1 MRIKFLILTGI
12 IIFGT
17 VSCSDNQP
25 NQMRRVARGNV
36 IFIHPD
42 GGGIASWA
50 ALRVIDKGPDGTLNW
65 DRLSHSGIYR
75 DHLTNSLSSSSNGA
89 ATVHAFGVKVPYH
102 SYGTYEN
109 DDLIS
114 LSGANKSVMQEARQA
129 GMTVAVINS
138 GQLCEP
144 GTGVFLASH
153 PNRRDTDI
161 ISLHI
166 IESGADIILS
176 GGESFLLPEGMIGR
190 HGKPGV
196 RKDGQNLILQ
206 AVDLGYQVVYTRDE
220 LLSMPLETNK
230 ILGVFAAGHTF
241 NDETEEELRKMDIP
255 LYGRSA
261 PTAAEMLQVTLKILE
276 SKKKPFLVVLE
287 EEGSDNFANKNNA
300 RGMLESLRRADRALG
315 VALDFIDRHPNT
327 MLITTADSDA
337 GGMHMIGIR
346 NPEKFEESLPET
358 GVNGAPLDGRDGTA
372 TPPFTAAPD
381 QFGNR
386 LRFGICWASSED
398 LGGGVLTKAHG
409 LNAQLLP
416 QNVDNTDI
424 YRMIYAT
431 LFGKWLP

>member
-1 MRIKFLILTGI
+1 
-12 IIFGT
+12 
-17 VSCSDNQP
+17 
-25 NQMRRVARGNV
+25 
-36 IFIHPD
+36 
-42 GGGIASWA
+42 
-50 ALRVIDKGPDGTLNW
+50 
-65 DRLSHSGIYR
+65 
-75 DHLTNSLSSSSNGA
+75 
-89 ATVHAFGVKVPYH
+89 
-102 SYGTYEN
+102 
-109 DDLIS
+109 
-114 LSGANKSVMQEARQA
+114 
-129 GMTVAVINS
+129 INS

-206 AVDLGYQVVYTRDE
+206 AVDLGYRVVYTRDE

-241 NDETEEELRKMDIP
+241 NDETEEELRKMDVP

-315 VALDFIDRHPNT
+315 VALDFIDRHPKT

-346 NPEKFEESLPET
+346 NPEKFEKSLPET

-372 TPPFTAAPD
+372 TLPFTAAPD

-398 LGGGVLTKAHG
+398 LGGGVVTKAHG